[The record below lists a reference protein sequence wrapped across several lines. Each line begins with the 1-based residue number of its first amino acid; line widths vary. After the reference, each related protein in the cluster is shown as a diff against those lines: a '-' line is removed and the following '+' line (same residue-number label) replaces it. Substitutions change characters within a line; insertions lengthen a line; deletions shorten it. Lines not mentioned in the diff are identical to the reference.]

1 MRSDEELCRSVEA
14 ELAWELGDCARP
26 LAVDVLDGVATLSGT
41 VHCLRHKLA
50 APDAARRVYGV
61 QDVNEQLRVV
71 PTESDRRDDPSL
83 SSAVAL
89 ALSRAALVPR
99 SVASQVRDGVV
110 TLTGR
115 VVYQFECD
123 EARRVATGITGVV
136 LVVDEIV
143 LANAGRRRER

>member
-1 MRSDEELCRSVEA
+1 MRSEEELCRLVEA
-14 ELAWELGDCARP
+14 ELAWELGDHARP
-26 LAVDVLDGVATLSGT
+26 VAVDVQDGVATLSGT
-41 VHCLRHKLA
+41 VHRLRDKLA

-61 QDVNEQLRVV
+61 QDVNDRLRVV
-71 PTESDRRDDPSL
+71 PAESDRRHDAEL

-99 SVASQVRDGVV
+99 SVASRVRDGVV

-115 VVYQFECD
+115 VGYQFERD
-123 EARRVATGITGVV
+123 EARRVATGVTGVV

-143 LANAGRRRER
+143 LANAGR

>member
-1 MRSDEELCRSVEA
+1 M
-14 ELAWELGDCARP
+14 
-26 LAVDVLDGVATLSGT
+26 SGT
-41 VHCLRHKLA
+41 VCRLRDKLA

-61 QDVNEQLRVV
+61 QDVNDRLRVV
-71 PTESDRRDDPSL
+71 PAESDRRHDASL

-115 VVYQFECD
+115 VGYQFERD
-123 EARRVATGITGVV
+123 EARRVATGVTGVV
-136 LVVDEIV
+136 LVVDQID
-143 LANAGRRRER
+143 LANAGR